1 MSNYNRYNCYSCGPC
16 NNRNYSKC
24 DNCSASCCI
33 DNMNS
38 HRELFN
44 LNDDFNRLLNNARDD
59 IFKKFNEI
67 RNNLINSY
75 GININNYTNN
85 YYYYDWKMCL
95 YNLREKRN
103 EMNNI
108 YKDKES
114 KYHLII
120 SKNENELKKLN
131 LEHKNKIEEL
141 KQKFIKEK
149 YIFENSNSGDE
160 NKMKIKLSEKELLI
174 QNMKDINTN
183 KESILNNYEKEELL
197 KADLE
202 YNKDI
207 NEIDKNY
214 KFIEEK
220 LDYTDNEIK
229 LKKQYLDEIQKIKI
243 YSKNPFYNNL
253 ITSFGLNTYL
263 C

>member
-1 MSNYNRYNCYSCGPC
+1 
-16 NNRNYSKC
+16 
-24 DNCSASCCI
+24 
-33 DNMNS
+33 
-38 HRELFN
+38 
-44 LNDDFNRLLNNARDD
+44 
-59 IFKKFNEI
+59 
-67 RNNLINSY
+67 
-75 GININNYTNN
+75 
-85 YYYYDWKMCL
+85 
-95 YNLREKRN
+95 
-103 EMNNI
+103 
-108 YKDKES
+108 
-114 KYHLII
+114 
-120 SKNENELKKLN
+120 
-131 LEHKNKIEEL
+131 
-141 KQKFIKEK
+141 
-149 YIFENSNSGDE
+149 
-160 NKMKIKLSEKELLI
+160 
-174 QNMKDINTN
+174 MKDINTN

>member
-1 MSNYNRYNCYSCGPC
+1 
-16 NNRNYSKC
+16 
-24 DNCSASCCI
+24 
-33 DNMNS
+33 
-38 HRELFN
+38 
-44 LNDDFNRLLNNARDD
+44 
-59 IFKKFNEI
+59 
-67 RNNLINSY
+67 
-75 GININNYTNN
+75 
-85 YYYYDWKMCL
+85 MCL

-174 QNMKDINTN
+174 KNMKDINTN

-229 LKKQYLDEIQKIKI
+229 IKKQYLDEIQKIKI